1 MEEGIRKLST
11 PILNYRTLQTKR
23 EGLELLDYI
32 QLDFA
37 GHLNYVIPFFF
48 LLSMQLLPFL
58 LLMSE
63 KPFSLVGEA

>member
-32 QLDFA
+32 QLHFA
-37 GHLNYVIPFFF
+37 GHLNYVILSLFF
-48 LLSMQLLPFL
+48 SMQLLPFL

-63 KPFSLVGEA
+63 NPFSLVGEA